1 MPPLWGREHNNGYDE
16 FNSLNN
22 YAVNVV
28 NIAELEI
35 HTDKL
40 ELSSSYIEDVIYSL
54 FYTYVRAL
62 VRLLLFLHHFLLS
75 IEALL
80 RVSLQN
86 ITLNFNAFCCIWTI
100 MWYKM

>member
-1 MPPLWGREHNNGYDE
+1 MPPLWGREHNNNYDE

-54 FYTYVRAL
+54 FGTHVRAL

-86 ITLNFNAFCCIWTI
+86 ITL
-100 MWYKM
+100 